1 MSKRTPVKN
10 KGGRV
15 NFNIDHVDPMGQGVS
30 RDGKLV
36 TFIAG
41 TLPGETGQALVY
53 KKSKGVQFA
62 TLSSLDNPADNRCE
76 PQCPHF
82 SQCPGCH
89 YLHTDYASELSY
101 KRSALT
107 RHLSQLAIGEDQIEL
122 VPAPRRL
129 SYRNRVQLHYRHKY
143 IGMVDPVNN
152 QVVEI
157 PHCTIIDEKL
167 QLAFDQLYEDKS
179 WTDKNPG
186 HGHCE
191 LYLKDGAVAESWNSD
206 YAHGGFSQVNNAMN
220 RELQLRVD
228 SQLAEIGASR
238 VLDLFSGSGNLS
250 NGFAATGG
258 ERILVD
264 SFWDTASSEP
274 PENFVKLDLFDEDA
288 LKLFFRRH
296 GKTAF
301 DTLLVD
307 PPRRGFSQLD
317 AWVKKA
323 KPKYLVYV
331 SCNPA
336 SLARD
341 LRGLNSKFEVVT
353 LVLLD
358 LFPATYHFETLIVL
372 RFR

>member
-1 MSKRTPVKN
+1 MSKKPPVKN
-10 KGGRV
+10 KGKRV
-15 NFNIDHVDPMGQGVS
+15 NFNIDHMDPMGQGVS

-41 TLPGETGQALVY
+41 TLPGETGQAVVY

-62 TLSSLDNPADNRCE
+62 TLSSLENPADNRCE

-107 RHLSQLAIGEDQIEL
+107 RHLSHLSIAEDQIEL
-122 VPAPRRL
+122 VPAPSRL

-157 PHCTIIDEKL
+157 PHCQIIDETL
-167 QLAFDQLYEDKS
+167 QPAFDQLYEDKS
-179 WTDKNPG
+179 WTEANPG

-191 LYLKDGAVAESWNSD
+191 LYLNNGAVAESWNSD

-220 RELQLRVD
+220 LELQARVD
-228 SQLAEIGASR
+228 SQLKQLQASR
-238 VLDLFSGSGNLS
+238 VLDLFSGRGNLS
-250 NGFAATGG
+250 DGFAAAGG
-258 ERILVD
+258 ERVLVD
-264 SFWDTASSEP
+264 SFWDAAASEA
-274 PENFVKLDLFDEDA
+274 PENFVKLDLFGDDA

-296 GKTAF
+296 GKEKF

-307 PPRRGFSQLD
+307 PPRRGFAQLD

-323 KPKYLVYV
+323 KPKHLVYV

-341 LRGLNSKFEVVT
+341 LRGLSGKFEIVT
-353 LVLLD
+353 LALLD